1 MLKLAKLH
9 ADYDPSNRVAAM
21 TYLQERQAIGEIV
34 TGLLF
39 VDANAEDLHG
49 HLGTVDAPL
58 NRMNEDELCPGVE
71 ALETVNGEY
80 R

>member
-1 MLKLAKLH
+1 LH

-21 TYLQERQAIGEIV
+21 TYLQERQAEGEIV

-39 VDANAEDLHG
+39 VDANAQDLHG
-49 HLGTVDAPL
+49 HLGTVDTAL
-58 NRMNEDELCPGVE
+58 NRMNEAELCPGVD
-71 ALETVNGEY
+71 ALEVVNHEY